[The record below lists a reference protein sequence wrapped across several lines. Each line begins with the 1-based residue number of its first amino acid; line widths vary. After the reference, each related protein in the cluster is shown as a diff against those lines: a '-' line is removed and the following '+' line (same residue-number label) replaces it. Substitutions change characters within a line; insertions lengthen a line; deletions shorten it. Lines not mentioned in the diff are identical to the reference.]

1 MPPIAKDV
9 TRKKKKKILDLSQNQ
24 TAFYCYL

>member
-9 TRKKKKKILDLSQNQ
+9 TRKKKKILDLSQNK